1 MINLGLIEDDND
13 IRNTLMEFFNDQ
25 AGFSCV
31 VAAPG
36 VEQFLEQ
43 WPLSAQLDLVLS
55 DIGLPGLSGIKGI
68 PLIKKR
74 APRCQVMML
83 TVYEEPEKIFQALC
97 AGATGYLHKQT
108 PLLKIKEAVISLM
121 EGGSPMSPGIA
132 RKVVA
137 YFNPRSADNL
147 VEKLTPRESQTLQA
161 IEEGLTNKEVAI
173 RLTISLETVK
183 THIKNIYQKL
193 EVNNRHALITGKYK
207 NGS

>member
-1 MINLGLIEDDND
+1 MINLGLIEDDSD
-13 IRNTLMEFFNDQ
+13 IRSTLMEFFNDQ
-25 AGFSCV
+25 AGFSCA
-31 VAAPG
+31 VAAAS
-36 VEQFLEQ
+36 VEQFMEQ
-43 WPLSAQLDLVLS
+43 WPTGVELDLVLS
-55 DIGLPGLSGIKGI
+55 DIGLPGLSGIKGV

-83 TVYEEPEKIFQALC
+83 TVYEDPEKIFQALC

-108 PLLKIKEAVISLM
+108 PLLKIKEAVVTLM

-137 YFNPRSADNL
+137 YFNPRTTDNL
-147 VEKLTPRESQTLQA
+147 VEKLTPREAQALQA

-173 RLTISLETVK
+173 RLNISLETVK

-207 NGS
+207 NGN

>member
-1 MINLGLIEDDND
+1 MINMGLIEDDDD
-13 IRNTLMEFFNDQ
+13 IRSTLMSFFNEQ
-25 AGFSCV
+25 AGFSCT

-36 VEQFLEQ
+36 VEQFMAQ
-43 WPLSAQLDLVLS
+43 WPAGLQLDLVLS
-55 DIGLPGLSGIKGI
+55 DIGLPGLSGIKGV
-68 PLIKKR
+68 PLIKRR

-108 PLLKIKEAVISLM
+108 PLLKIKEAVISLL
-121 EGGSPMSPGIA
+121 EGGAPMSPGIA

-137 YFNPRSADNL
+137 YFNPRSTEDL
-147 VEKLTPRESQTLQA
+147 VEKLTPREAQALQA

-173 RLTISLETVK
+173 RLGISLETVK

-207 NGS
+207 NGN